1 MFERF
6 LAERKGFEP
15 LNGFIRYTIS
25 NRAPSTSSAIFPNS
39 FYIIAWRLRFV
50 NTFLKKCKKCT
61 KKYIYLLY
69 ILILFAFYVILYI
82 YQIIFTN
89 FVR

>member
-1 MFERF
+1 MISKTLAEFLQTPKTAF

-39 FYIIAWRLRFV
+39 FYIIA
-50 NTFLKKCKKCT
+50 
-61 KKYIYLLY
+61 
-69 ILILFAFYVILYI
+69 
-82 YQIIFTN
+82 
-89 FVR
+89 